1 MPRWLIEGGATF
13 VGGAAVFYNDFAKYE
28 FKRYRET
35 HKTLSSGNRSA
46 EWIEKFLDP
55 DYTTG
60 WNKWNGN
67 EYEHWDVY
75 DVGSL
80 ASEVLVSIGGID
92 KFLDLLRV
100 TGSGKSFAQAFES
113 IYGISWRNGVKIIA
127 NAIVAQQK

>member
-1 MPRWLIEGGATF
+1 
-13 VGGAAVFYNDFAKYE
+13 
-28 FKRYRET
+28 
-35 HKTLSSGNRSA
+35 
-46 EWIEKFLDP
+46 LDP
-55 DYTTG
+55 NYTTG

-92 KFLDLLRV
+92 KFLDILKV
-100 TGSGKSFAQAFES
+100 TGSGKTFAQAFES
-113 IYGISWRNGVKIIA
+113 IYGISWREGAKIIA